1 MLRLLRLPPTYFFT
15 VLDVVLDDILDDIF
29 DDDFLDDGTKYFG
42 ICFYYTL
49 KGNYVP
55 LWSLLSG
62 EPRFQGAFGA

>member
-55 LWSLLSG
+55 L
-62 EPRFQGAFGA
+62 